1 MGMKSNQ
8 NQAGLVPLRHIGA
21 ENTLEGRSLER
32 LKNAWLFFV
41 GPKLN
46 LTTHPIMIK
55 HGTLFVGCHNASDLE
70 ALRSTA
76 KSAWP
81 VLRERINS
89 TLKMHLQR
97 IEIDPSDPGP
107 APAPQ
112 APKARKP
119 KADPLAA
126 LLDYYRQ
133 QKSNNYGH
141 DG

>member
-1 MGMKSNQ
+1 MKSNQ
-8 NQAGLVPLRHIGA
+8 NQAGLIPLRHIGA
-21 ENTLEGRSLER
+21 DNTLEGRNLER

-46 LTTHPIMIK
+46 QATHPIRIK
-55 HGTLFVGCHNASDLE
+55 HGTLFVGCHNASELD

-107 APAPQ
+107 PAPAPQ
-112 APKARKP
+112 APKAK
-119 KADPLAA
+119 KAETDTLAA

-133 QKSNNYGH
+133 QKSNNGGH